1 MKFAGQDLIYL
12 SKKVINEINRL
23 KSNEKSEKESETP
36 ENKMINDSKSNIFTI
51 QYDKILESI
60 PICSD
65 KIIKCENC
73 NSILNKY
80 SKINKIKENNYEWI
94 CEFCNFKNEIHNT
107 QIKIP
112 ESSMIEYNIITP
124 ELKFIQLTNE
134 KESSNIIFC
143 LDISGSMFE
152 NYKGGKSRFE
162 FMKSFM
168 KNNLDQI
175 NKNNPNCKVGIVTF
189 GEKVE
194 FYGDGDYYYKLNDEE
209 INNEEKVIELGKSLL
224 NPIKLNINKLQNII
238 TKLFTFG
245 KTCLGPSVLISLSSL
260 IKTNTGGRIF
270 ILTDGLANI
279 GLGSLKNENEISIN
293 FYKKLGEM
301 AKNNGICINLITFAE
316 SESRIELLYE
326 MIQKSKG
333 EIFQI
338 NDFNFSN
345 SLLNN
350 DILTVKT
357 TLKINLHKVLEFK
370 NQNNKYL
377 KNDGSCYNEF
387 IGNTKK
393 DMNPFFEFDFKSPK
407 KILLMNDIDINKLK
421 QLPFQTSIEYFNLKG
436 EKRIRVYNELK
447 NICYVKE
454 EIEKKSDYEIIS
466 VFAIQG
472 TSKLLLER
480 KIPELEEKTKEW
492 ELFFNSNKNV
502 NSSSKSNY
510 DIVTNK
516 INEIRKNT
524 EEISESNII
533 NDRIFS
539 LNYRLNSISILND
552 EKERENLINKHYT
565 SVDTKIIESKE
576 KNKELLKL
584 KEEIE
589 KLKKMNYDLE
599 DKNNKIENEKN
610 ILQDNLEKQNKE
622 MDRKNK
628 ENKELNKNLIGVI
641 QKKKK
646 LENQLEEKEKIINQL
661 ENDKNK

>member
-1 MKFAGQDLIYL
+1 
-12 SKKVINEINRL
+12 
-23 KSNEKSEKESETP
+23 
-36 ENKMINDSKSNIFTI
+36 
-51 QYDKILESI
+51 
-60 PICSD
+60 
-65 KIIKCENC
+65 
-73 NSILNKY
+73 
-80 SKINKIKENNYEWI
+80 
-94 CEFCNFKNEIHNT
+94 
-107 QIKIP
+107 
-112 ESSMIEYNIITP
+112 MIEYNITTP
-124 ELKFIQLTNE
+124 ELKDIQLTNNE
-134 KESSNIIFC
+134 KECSNIIFC
-143 LDISGSMFE
+143 LDISGSMYKE
-152 NYKGGKSRFE
+152 YKGGNSNAFCSEKGTVIRDRFD
-162 FMKSFM
+162 FMKSFI
-168 KNNLDQI
+168 KTNLDQI

-189 GEKVE
+189 SEKVE

-279 GLGSLKNENEISIN
+279 GLGSLKNENDISIN

-377 KNDGSCYNEF
+377 KNEGSCYNEF

-510 DIVTNK
+510 DIVINK
-516 INEIRKNT
+516 INEIRKNI
-524 EEISESNII
+524 EEISKSNII
-533 NDRIFS
+533 NDRICS
-539 LNYRLNSISILND
+539 LSYKLCTSSSLND

-610 ILQDNLEKQNKE
+610 ILQDNLEKQNKD

-628 ENKELNKNLIGVI
+628 EYKELNKNLIGVI